1 MVELLAGF
9 VTVVFSYGI
18 YSLISEENTK
28 DSPAID
34 IDSNFIKKIVS
45 FLLLFIIGIFALV
58 IAGYYLSW

>member
-9 VTVVFSYGI
+9 VTIVFSYGI
-18 YSLISEENTK
+18 YSLISEENTN

-58 IAGYYLSW
+58 IAGYYLS